1 MACTVLF
8 FIRLDFIPTQLVQIK
23 LRWFGFAARRPDKGL
38 IGDVFFQMDWVE
50 VFVEGI
56 RDRRAW
62 IDAGTGDL
70 SVPPTHETSPYFSL
84 GDADSTRP
92 G

>member
-1 MACTVLF
+1 MACTVLLF
-8 FIRLDFIPTQLVQIK
+8 VSLACIPTQLVQRK
-23 LRWFGFAARRPDKGL
+23 LAGL
-38 IGDVFFQMDWVE
+38 ASLGDGELFFLHGE
-50 VFVEGI
+50 KVFVEVI

-62 IDAGTGDL
+62 IDAGTGNL
-70 SVPPTHETSPYFSL
+70 SVLPTHETSPYFSL